1 MNRLLSLASSLLLP
15 SRFSIS
21 ASSETSTAELKARKD
36 LALSGSESFSTPS
49 ARAQSYMPEATAI
62 QARWN
67 AVEALAHAF
76 STLLMGIPIVNVENA
91 CAGGSTPFHLAWMA
105 VASGMYDC
113 ALALGVEDVSDPH
126 TATSLRAFDS

>member
-1 MNRLLSLASSLLLP
+1 MNRLLSLVPSLLLP

-49 ARAQSYMPEATAI
+49 ARAHSYMPEATAI

-67 AVEALAHAF
+67 AVEALAPDGF
-76 STLLMGIPIVNVENA
+76 TNI
-91 CAGGSTPFHLAWMA
+91 
-105 VASGMYDC
+105 
-113 ALALGVEDVSDPH
+113 EDVMSYQQRMAIVRGYAS
-126 TATSLRAFDS
+126 TAGFAQSQVNKPKG